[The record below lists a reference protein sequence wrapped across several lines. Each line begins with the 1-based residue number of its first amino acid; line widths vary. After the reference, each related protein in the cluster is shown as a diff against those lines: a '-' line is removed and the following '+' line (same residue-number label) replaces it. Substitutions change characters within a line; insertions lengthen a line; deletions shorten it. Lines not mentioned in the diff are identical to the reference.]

1 MMNDLHRIQSLLDD
15 QLQRKQRELLVRK
28 LVAALQFKFQ
38 IPPGMDLVLLVGN
51 GDERNNHEALRTWVG
66 SELVTLD
73 GLSPPEQLA
82 RLELRLAD
90 RFDMSAGEC

>member
-1 MMNDLHRIQSLLDD
+1 MMNELHRIQSLLDE

-28 LVAALQFKFQ
+28 LVAALEIRFQ
-38 IPPGMDLVLLVGN
+38 IPRGLELVLLLGN
-51 GDERNNHEALRTWVG
+51 GDELSNHEALRTWVG

-82 RLELRLAD
+82 QLEHRLAARLNAYAD
-90 RFDMSAGEC
+90 GW